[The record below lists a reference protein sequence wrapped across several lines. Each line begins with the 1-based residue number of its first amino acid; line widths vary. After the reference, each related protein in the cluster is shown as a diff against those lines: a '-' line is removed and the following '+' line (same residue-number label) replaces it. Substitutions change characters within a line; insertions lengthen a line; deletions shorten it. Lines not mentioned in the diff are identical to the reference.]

1 VGRVSED
8 LLRLLIALPLIV
20 MWILAMI
27 EVIWRRN
34 LSALPKLGWIGFLV
48 FVPIISLAI
57 YLIVRP
63 PRSQSLLSSTSS
75 TGEGSEMAASLV
87 LLAEQRA
94 RGEVSD
100 ADYHTGVAIAIGAR
114 EVRSGAQR

>member
-1 VGRVSED
+1 MSD
-8 LLRLLIALPLIV
+8 DFLLLIIAVPLIV

-34 LSALPKLGWIGFLV
+34 LSAARKLGWIGVIV
-48 FVPIISLAI
+48 FVPVISLAV
-57 YLIVRP
+57 YTIVRP

-75 TGEGSEMAASLV
+75 STEGSELAASLV

-100 ADYHTGVAIAIGAR
+100 ADYHAEVAVTIGAGKS
-114 EVRSGAQR
+114 ETSGRL

>member
-1 VGRVSED
+1 
-8 LLRLLIALPLIV
+8 
-20 MWILAMI
+20 
-27 EVIWRRN
+27 
-34 LSALPKLGWIGFLV
+34 
-48 FVPIISLAI
+48 
-57 YLIVRP
+57 
-63 PRSQSLLSSTSS
+63 
-75 TGEGSEMAASLV
+75 MAASLV